1 MLWGFSVIA
10 FAFLTGGR
18 EAEGK
23 ATLPCFSGV
32 LLAVIHD
39 LCRSSAL
46 HGWEMLQQL
55 EVFACGASGCH
66 SAKIAVPHGTLVP

>member
-1 MLWGFSVIA
+1 MIVHAL
-10 FAFLTGGR
+10 LTGGR

-23 ATLPCFSGV
+23 ATLPYLNGV
-32 LLAVIHD
+32 PLAVIHN

-46 HGWEMLQQL
+46 HGWEIRRQL

-66 SAKIAVPHGTLVP
+66 SAKIAVPYGTLVP